1 MLKRMFYLCWTT
13 TLIGVVTGIATWAV
27 LRFLDPGFIF
37 MDDDFSKYELSS
49 LLLGIFTISFISI
62 IGFIAFLFGRY
73 YILGILRNRV
83 NVWTGVQIFFIVLTL
98 FDLFFV
104 RFKKFAGADDRAIG
118 YLGLPLL
125 ILLVG
130 IVITLWK
137 VKLTNRHAI
146 VPTLFFMI
154 VITVLELLPS
164 LSVNRMEYIL
174 YMLIPLVVCNAW
186 QILTLHKLVGP
197 KNNTIQA

>member
-37 MDDDFSKYELSS
+37 IDDKFSKYELSS
-49 LLLGIFTISFISI
+49 LLLGIFSIAFTSI
-62 IGFIAFLFGRY
+62 IGFIAFLFGRF

-83 NVWTGVQIFFIVLTL
+83 NVWTGVQIFFIALTL

-104 RFKKFAGADDRAIG
+104 RFKKFAGEGDRALG

-125 ILLVG
+125 ILVVG
-130 IVITLWK
+130 IAITLWK

-197 KNNTIQA
+197 QNRAVQG